1 MPVTERKR
9 VPSADRHIPLQLAP
23 DPLTAH
29 EIETPQQLR
38 IAYPGEGMDKDSREA
53 RGHSESSI
61 RDTDLYR
68 RLQEG
73 LSSIDKLV
81 ESETFKSELSRSGV
95 DFRKYSH
102 HLGRAEFGVLKKRSS
117 GGNVNS
123 TEEGEPYTDLTQK
136 QDEPDDGEVMVGSPI
151 QQSAS
156 ATQLVGRTRFGGGTT
171 GSLEASREPSK
182 ERPGSAIG
190 STRAGGGAASS
201 TDTRTTIPGHGAK
214 RTSKQSSRD
223 SSIGRPDSR
232 LSDNIPD
239 LEPEELNYT
248 TFDTATVKR
257 TGSSSSSVLPVG
269 DIGRRNK
276 RLDDQEEEE
285 RRLQEQ
291 LDIQPHREI
300 YEKRKEVLEE
310 MATQKQTVKEAKGK
324 SSRQCL

>member
-1 MPVTERKR
+1 METSSSILADLA
-9 VPSADRHIPLQLAP
+9 SASPRRPRSPNRMSKGEGRIAPGDSHIPMQLTP

-29 EIETPQQLR
+29 ELQTPQQLR
-38 IAYPGEGMDKDSREA
+38 IASRENLTESKKEDY
-53 RGHSESSI
+53 SEPSI

-73 LSSIDKLV
+73 LSSIEKLV
-81 ESETFKSELSRSGV
+81 QSETFKSELSRSGV

-102 HLGRAEFGVLKKRSS
+102 HLGRAEFGTLKKRSS
-117 GGNVNS
+117 GGNLNS

-136 QDEPDDGEVMVGSPI
+136 QDEPDDAEIMVGSPI

-201 TDTRTTIPGHGAK
+201 TDTRTAIPGHGAK

-223 SSIGRPDSR
+223 S
-232 LSDNIPD
+232 
-239 LEPEELNYT
+239 
-248 TFDTATVKR
+248 
-257 TGSSSSSVLPVG
+257 
-269 DIGRRNK
+269 
-276 RLDDQEEEE
+276 
-285 RRLQEQ
+285 
-291 LDIQPHREI
+291 
-300 YEKRKEVLEE
+300 
-310 MATQKQTVKEAKGK
+310 
-324 SSRQCL
+324 